1 MSYDLFEKIEYKNLL
16 SLVEIC
22 KRISLTELIKIEY
35 SKKHKFL
42 RETLNFLLDLNLL
55 KIQGNNLI
63 INKRVLNNFDKQ
75 LFIELSKNVEYGQTL
90 KEYLLNFSK
99 LKSSYIFKPNSIYNT
114 LTSDLR
120 NFLISAKKIKY
131 KDNIYHINDLSILEL
146 VTKKE
151 FSPSDLEKVL
161 KNKKLLGLEAEL
173 LVCKK
178 EQEKI
183 KKINSNLKIDHIA
196 KRDVSAGYDI
206 QSFDKNEEGIL
217 EKIYIEV
224 KAVSKS
230 NYKFYLSIR
239 EKQTAIKLKNKYFIY
254 LLPVDRSNSDKF
266 DYNKLLKITN
276 IDQSI
281 FRNKIE
287 WKIENDG
294 YVIFKN

>member
-22 KRISLTELIKIEY
+22 KSISLTELIKIEY

-55 KIQGNNLI
+55 KIKGNNLI

-99 LKSSYIFKPNSIYNT
+99 SKSSYIFKPNSIYNT

-120 NFLISAKKIKY
+120 NFLISAKKINY

-294 YVIFKN
+294 YVIYKN